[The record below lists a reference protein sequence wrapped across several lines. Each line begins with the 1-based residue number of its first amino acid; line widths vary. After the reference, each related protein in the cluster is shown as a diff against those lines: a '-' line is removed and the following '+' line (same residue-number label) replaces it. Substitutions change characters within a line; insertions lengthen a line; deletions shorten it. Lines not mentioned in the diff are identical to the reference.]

1 MACVESRNGRLML
14 DLEQLERD
22 LAAQNRLLEEK
33 ESLVKDKDSEQV
45 SLDLELAER
54 RKLLER
60 KEAQLVRYRST
71 LEELIATSLELN
83 KFRSEEERVLK
94 SLQDQVKQC
103 RNETESIQR
112 QWSDAGLL
120 LLSVA
125 MARDQQA
132 VEEDKLRQG
141 NFLILSIHHLKS
153 LR

>member
-1 MACVESRNGRLML
+1 MASMESRNGRLML

-22 LAAQNRLLEEK
+22 LTAQNRLLEEK
-33 ESLVKDKDSEQV
+33 KSLVKDKDNEQV
-45 SLDLELAER
+45 NLDQELAER

-71 LEELIATSLELN
+71 LEELLATSLELN

-94 SLQDQVKQC
+94 SLQDQVNQC

-112 QWSDAGLL
+112 QWSDAELALL
-120 LLSVA
+120 TVA

-141 NFLILSIHHLKS
+141 KF
-153 LR
+153 